1 MYIVLRVI
9 RAIFGV
15 LFASQ
20 VLQVFEAIGLIVEPG
35 GADVGKIYA
44 ILLIKAVLMLVSL
57 AAFLGLRKLINWIH
71 NKRNGEPHPALA
83 TKKWA
88 L

>member
-20 VLQVFEAIGLIVEPG
+20 VLQVFEAISLIVEPG
-35 GADVGKIYA
+35 SADVGKIYA
-44 ILLIKAVLMLVSL
+44 IILVKTVVMLLSL
-57 AAFLGLRKLINWIH
+57 AAFFGLRNLINWVHI
-71 NKRNGEPHPALA
+71 KRKGAPHPALA
-83 TKKWA
+83 TKKWS